1 MRILDQDNIIKL
13 YEVFEGEYHIYL
25 VIELL
30 EGGELFDRII
40 KKGHY
45 SEQDASIL
53 ISKLIRALVYLHEK
67 GIMHRDIKPENLI
80 LKDYNGFD
88 VKLADFGLAEYQN

>member
-1 MRILDQDNIIKL
+1 
-13 YEVFEGEYHIYL
+13 
-25 VIELL
+25 
-30 EGGELFDRII
+30 
-40 KKGHY
+40 
-45 SEQDASIL
+45 L